1 MSGKSG
7 MKNRFELEFDIP
19 RGDSVA
25 ACEQM
30 CEMAVYEGR
39 DCMAFSYNTNQNT
52 CWLYPMDTIE
62 LGTDIKVDADFDHYY
77 FDVLCPTTTS
87 TSTSTITTTNTTT
100 TTTTTTT
107 TILTTQQVDGDT
119 DGNAGLCDESDPIS
133 AFPAESMEVGYPTTA
148 NLLGSKLSGLT
159 PTTCATICIKN
170 ADCGAFA
177 FNDKKSQCQ
186 LFTAPSANGYNGNP
200 LWTFYARAVGGTG
213 CHATGATGSP
223 TQAPT
228 GGSPTQAQTGGGD
241 TANNP
246 ACDTTTPLVAFPV
259 QHVGYPLSPATL
271 GSKGMDA
278 TAVTCARDCLGNS
291 ACRGFAFQVK
301 KSQCVMMKALS
312 PSGYNQNPAWDFHE
326 RGAGDAGCNGVQAPP
341 GGTPSVG
348 GNTAD
353 GGPNA
358 SPAVCDGTDPFSAFL
373 TSKTQK
379 ANVGDPHPL
388 DERVKNLSED
398 QCARFCLGNIACV
411 AYAYQKKQRACDLQ
425 KAIPTVFISNKFWKY
440 QQRGTE
446 ESGCFG
452 SEANHGVSTA
462 VVCDGSAPMSA
473 YAPNKMQ
480 IGYPNDPTPLGER
493 TPAPTEEDCAT
504 ACLANAACLAYAY
517 NKKKDMCELQSK
529 PPAAGFISNKFW
541 SYQQR
546 GEGESGCFGD
556 TPSAVTST
564 TLPTQAP
571 PSWSDLYVELTT
583 QEATCSAESGMYD
596 LTLTQCSEAV
606 AGLFGKALENE
617 NGKNYGMAWPHG
629 CWNREDGS
637 YFYNSGGTVGTNTR
651 ASQEPLR
658 VCGISSADVDS
669 GGSDGTNVD
678 ADRISQDDCYPLTSS
693 GSAFTSSF
701 TGYPKTPQ
709 LIGNQM
715 TGVNVEQCT
724 QMCLAEPRCA
734 GIIYK
739 AVSNTC
745 ELSGAPSG
753 GDDGLKSWL
762 KLWTFFDKTA
772 GAMLCALPK
781 QAQDGAYV
789 VDTGLLA
796 AGDED
801 STDLLAGLADG
812 AGSSLPLGILVT
824 ILIALLVTPA
834 AILLAYSRG
843 VTKGTTTVAPGRKL
857 GNLDSLGTSN
867 WGDGGRLSDITQF
880 TMPSAAG
887 SAITLL
893 ERYATDNSAVSDQ
906 STTRQQSGMIGS
918 TSQPGSSI
926 SMKSAA
932 ELQYDMASALVA
944 AMNDYAQVAGT
955 DTFAAAGQPDPT
967 YDMASS
973 TPVESSARG
982 GGGGDDATAAVPQ
995 VPPRAKA
1002 GVADHTAVNIRN
1014 SLALCHTE
1022 YLVPGVDTHSAEF
1035 EEDPAWDMGAIANA
1049 GKQTPKPA
1057 PRGNSLVDVWK
1068 SALNDSVDD
1077 MSSDVASGRQKVKSG
1092 AGMLA
1097 GRSVSN
1103 TEV

>member
-1 MSGKSG
+1 
-7 MKNRFELEFDIP
+7 
-19 RGDSVA
+19 
-25 ACEQM
+25 
-30 CEMAVYEGR
+30 
-39 DCMAFSYNTNQNT
+39 
-52 CWLYPMDTIE
+52 
-62 LGTDIKVDADFDHYY
+62 
-77 FDVLCPTTTS
+77 
-87 TSTSTITTTNTTT
+87 
-100 TTTTTTT
+100 
-107 TILTTQQVDGDT
+107 
-119 DGNAGLCDESDPIS
+119 
-133 AFPAESMEVGYPTTA
+133 
-148 NLLGSKLSGLT
+148 
-159 PTTCATICIKN
+159 
-170 ADCGAFA
+170 
-177 FNDKKSQCQ
+177 
-186 LFTAPSANGYNGNP
+186 
-200 LWTFYARAVGGTG
+200 
-213 CHATGATGSP
+213 
-223 TQAPT
+223 
-228 GGSPTQAQTGGGD
+228 
-241 TANNP
+241 
-246 ACDTTTPLVAFPV
+246 
-259 QHVGYPLSPATL
+259 
-271 GSKGMDA
+271 
-278 TAVTCARDCLGNS
+278 
-291 ACRGFAFQVK
+291 
-301 KSQCVMMKALS
+301 
-312 PSGYNQNPAWDFHE
+312 
-326 RGAGDAGCNGVQAPP
+326 
-341 GGTPSVG
+341 
-348 GNTAD
+348 
-353 GGPNA
+353 
-358 SPAVCDGTDPFSAFL
+358 
-373 TSKTQK
+373 
-379 ANVGDPHPL
+379 
-388 DERVKNLSED
+388 
-398 QCARFCLGNIACV
+398 
-411 AYAYQKKQRACDLQ
+411 
-425 KAIPTVFISNKFWKY
+425 
-440 QQRGTE
+440 
-446 ESGCFG
+446 
-452 SEANHGVSTA
+452 
-462 VVCDGSAPMSA
+462 
-473 YAPNKMQ
+473 
-480 IGYPNDPTPLGER
+480 
-493 TPAPTEEDCAT
+493 
-504 ACLANAACLAYAY
+504 
-517 NKKKDMCELQSK
+517 MCELQSK
-529 PPAAGFISNKFW
+529 PPATGFISNKFW

-982 GGGGDDATAAVPQ
+982 GGGGDDAAAAVPQ